1 MKIIRSLLLFATIAV
16 VQPAQAQSIRFGV
29 KGGMNN
35 NEMKFDESVF
45 DSENRFGFFIGP
57 TVKASFGLLGFDI
70 AGLYDQRE
78 AEVNN
83 ETIKQKS
90 ILVPVNARLN
100 LGLGSAAGIYV
111 AAGPQFGFNIGDDQF
126 TWKSITEDTSNARKE
141 AENTFQLKKS
151 NFSVNLGAGI
161 YVSKHLEFGFTY
173 NIAMGKTA
181 DATFKDAYNTAIKPT
196 EDDTKA
202 KAWTISA
209 AYYF

>member
-1 MKIIRSLLLFATIAV
+1 MKKAMSLLLLLAAV
-16 VQPAQAQSIRFGV
+16 LLSQPIQAQSINFGV

-35 NEMKFDESVF
+35 NEMKFDQSVF

-57 TVKASFGLLGFDI
+57 TLKVALPLGGLGVDI
-70 AGLYDQRE
+70 AALYDQRE
-78 AEVNN
+78 SKVNN

-100 LGLGSAAGIYV
+100 LGIGSSAGVYV
-111 AAGPQFGFNIGDDQF
+111 AAGPQFGFNIGDDEYS
-126 TWKSITEDTSNARKE
+126 WKSLDESKAN

-151 NFSVNLGAGI
+151 NFSVNLGAGF

-181 DATFKDAYNTAIKPT
+181 DATFKDAVDTAIKPT
-196 EDDTKA
+196 EDDAKA
-202 KAWTISA
+202 KYWTISA

>member
-1 MKIIRSLLLFATIAV
+1 MKKAISLLMLLTSLV
-16 VQPAQAQSIRFGV
+16 LSQPMQAQSINFGV

-35 NEMKFDESVF
+35 NEMKFDKSVF

-57 TVKASFGLLGFDI
+57 TLKVALPLGGLGVDI
-70 AGLYDQRE
+70 AALYDQRE
-78 AEVNN
+78 SKINN

-100 LGLGSAAGIYV
+100 LGIGSSAGVYV
-111 AAGPQFGFNIGDDQF
+111 AAGPQFGFNIGDDEYS
-126 TWKSITEDTSNARKE
+126 WKSLDESKAN

-151 NFSVNLGAGI
+151 NFSVNLGAGF
-161 YVSKHLEFGFTY
+161 YVSKHLEIGFTY

-181 DATFKDAYNTAIKPT
+181 DATFKDAVDTAIKPT
-196 EDDTKA
+196 EDDAKA
-202 KAWTISA
+202 KYWTISA